1 MMASTADAW
10 QEPDSTTGCAPWM
23 RGPGRQ
29 VALELGQGRED
40 VERELAARGGG
51 VDRLLEAPEPDAAL
65 SHAGD
70 GVDQM
75 PEGAAEA
82 VQFPDDQSVAR
93 AELVQD
99 LGRGWGGRSG
109 RRWPSR

>member
-23 RGPGRQ
+23 RGLGRQ

-40 VERELAARGGG
+40 VERELA
-51 VDRLLEAPEPDAAL
+51 
-65 SHAGD
+65 
-70 GVDQM
+70 
-75 PEGAAEA
+75 
-82 VQFPDDQSVAR
+82 AR